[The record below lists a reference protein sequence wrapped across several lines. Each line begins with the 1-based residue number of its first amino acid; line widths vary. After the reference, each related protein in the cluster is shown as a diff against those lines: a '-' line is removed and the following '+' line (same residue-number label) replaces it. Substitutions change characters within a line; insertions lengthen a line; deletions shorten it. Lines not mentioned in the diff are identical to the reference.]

1 MNFSIVHPLSA
12 IGRQIVPVIAVALIA
27 MSLGRFPVVAQ
38 GLESE
43 GAIDAIIG
51 SDVKTDEVSKEGDID
66 RVAKAIANSR
76 KSAEF
81 ARKAYNIDS
90 LEIVFVPEV
99 DENLAKVLEEN
110 EADITLLRE
119 SIEGSAIFYHAIDS
133 RSIMLTN
140 IIAAEFDE
148 GNEVVIFVKGT
159 SDTADRNIET
169 PAVEPEGSGPA
180 E

>member
-1 MNFSIVHPLSA
+1 MNFSSVHRLST
-12 IGRQIVPVIAVALIA
+12 GKKIVPVIALAL
-27 MSLGRFPVVAQ
+27 MVLSMGRFPVVAQ

-51 SDVKTDEVSKEGDID
+51 SEVKTDEVTKDGDID
-66 RVAKAIANSR
+66 RVVKAVANSR
-76 KSAEF
+76 QSAEL

-99 DENLAKVLEEN
+99 DENLAKVIEEN

-148 GNEVVIFVKGT
+148 GNEVIIFVKGT

-169 PAVEPEGSGPA
+169 PAVE
-180 E
+180 